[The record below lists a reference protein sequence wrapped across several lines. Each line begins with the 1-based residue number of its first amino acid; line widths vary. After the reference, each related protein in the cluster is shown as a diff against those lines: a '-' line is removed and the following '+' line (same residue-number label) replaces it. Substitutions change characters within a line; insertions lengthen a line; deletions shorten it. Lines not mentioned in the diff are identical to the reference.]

1 MSEEMDLFSFS
12 QSTPPSPEE
21 RIRELTE
28 TILHH
33 DNLYYNQA
41 TPEISDA
48 EYDKLF
54 RELETL
60 EEKYPHLKSP
70 NSPTQ
75 RVGGKPIDGFQ
86 QITHAVPMLSID
98 DVFEWSEELIQSIKP
113 WVLNLLPKIEAS
125 KSVEERQNLFKS
137 VPSEIRE
144 KVQYVIKN
152 VRESGASP
160 DRTEQELIEFYQRL
174 RKNLGR
180 DNITVTVEPK
190 IDGVA
195 VSLLY
200 RNGTLTYAAT
210 RGDGTTGDDITHN
223 VRTIRCIPLDLK
235 VAGASHSEPS
245 PAIDLDNIL
254 PYVTTHERTS
264 TSTRTS
270 RSPAQ
275 SSTQSLAQRLLND
288 LRGSDGADVS
298 QRLRQ
303 EAQSVVSWAL
313 ESGRLLD
320 PRRFG
325 RLAARYPQL
334 GGQSEHTVFHL
345 ESRYRV
351 IKFTLPPNFGAQGDA
366 LAYLKNL
373 DASNALFGDDIV
385 LHGVL
390 ETKRGPALVISQP
403 YIPGVAPSPSEVESW
418 FKASGYHSTGH
429 NRWKNNTTGAEVADA
444 HVGNLIKTEDGELI
458 PIDLQVLHPGDA
470 DLTSTIQDPPSTI
483 PATLELRGEIFM
495 PNSAFAAMN
504 AERDEEGLPTFAN
517 PRNATAGTLKQLDP
531 KIVAKRPLAFLA
543 HGLGAYDGPPLA
555 TEHDFHVLLDSLAIP
570 RNQPTLIAHTLEK
583 LLESVAHINSHRHT
597 LDYGTDGAVV
607 KVLDHAERQQLGFTS
622 RAPRWAAAYKF
633 LPEQKET
640 ILKDITIQ
648 VGRTGVLT
656 PVAELEPVLISGS
669 TVSRAT
675 LHNQDEI
682 DRKQIHIGARVL
694 VEKAGEIIPAIVK
707 VTQPVPGSNTFSI
720 FDHVHGVCPSCSGP
734 ISQEEGFVAWRC
746 TNFQCPAQ
754 AVTRIAHFASRK
766 ALDID
771 GLGETVADA
780 LVRHG
785 YCKTPLDLFDL
796 TEETLANLNLGT
808 EESPRRFGE
817 KNATK
822 VLASLTEAKSKPL
835 NRWLYAMGIRHLG
848 ESAAKELTR
857 LHSSLTEIASSPIL
871 AELLKDTRA
880 DAKKKNELLAPLAI
894 TGDIGP
900 AVAETVIAFFSSE
913 AGQHV
918 LTRLAT
924 LGIHPQST
932 IHNLQSPS
940 GTLSGLTFV
949 LTGSLSIDRDD
960 MKALIES
967 HGGKVSGSVS
977 TKTHYVLAGEG
988 GGSKRDKAIQLGIPL
1003 INEEGLQQL
1012 IQS

>member
-1 MSEEMDLFSFS
+1 MSEPDLFSYS
-12 QSTPPSPEE
+12 QAAQPGPEE
-21 RIRELTE
+21 RIHELTQ
-28 TILHH
+28 IISHH
-33 DNLYYNQA
+33 DDLYYNQA

-54 RELETL
+54 RELEEL
-60 EEKYPHLKSP
+60 EDKHPQLKSP

-98 DVFEWSEELIQSIKP
+98 DVFEWPEELIRSIKP
-113 WVLNLLPKIEAS
+113 WVVELLPKMEAA
-125 KSVEERQNLFKS
+125 KSAEERQNLFKS
-137 VPSEIRE
+137 IPSEIRD
-144 KVQYVIKN
+144 KAQFVLKN
-152 VRESGASP
+152 ARESGVSP

-200 RNGTLTYAAT
+200 RDGKLIYAAT

-223 VRTIRCIPLDLK
+223 VRTIRSIPLDLK
-235 VAGASHSEPS
+235 VTTAPRSEPS
-245 PAIDLDNIL
+245 PAIDLDNFL
-254 PYVTTHERTS
+254 PYLETHERTS

-270 RSPAQ
+270 RPAAQ
-275 SSTQSLAQRLLND
+275 SAARSLARKLLDD

-303 EAQSVVSWAL
+303 EAKSVVSWAV
-313 ESGRLLD
+313 ECGRLLD

-334 GGQSEHTVFHL
+334 GGQSEHTVFNL
-345 ESRYRV
+345 QSKQRV
-351 IKFTLPPNFGAQGDA
+351 IKLTLPPNFGAQGDA

-373 DASNALFGDDIV
+373 DASNSLFGDDIV

-403 YIPGVAPSPSEVESW
+403 YVPGCAPTPEEVESW
-418 FKASGYHSTGH
+418 FIADGYYSTGH
-429 NRWKNNTTGAEVADA
+429 NRWKNNITGAEIADA
-444 HVGNLIKTEDGELI
+444 HTGNLIKTRKGELI
-458 PIDLQVLHPGDA
+458 PIDLQVLHQGEAVP
-470 DLTSTIQDPPSTI
+470 SSPVSNPQPPISL
-483 PATLELRGEIFM
+483 LEIRGEIFM

-543 HGLGAYDGPPLA
+543 HGLGAYDGPPFE
-555 TEHDFHVLLDSLAIP
+555 TEHDFHSLLDSLAIP
-570 RNQPTLIAHTLEK
+570 RNQPALIAHTLDE
-583 LLESVAHINSHRHT
+583 LLERVARINTHRHT

-607 KVLDHAERQQLGFTS
+607 KVLNHFERQQLGFTS

-640 ILKDITIQ
+640 LLKDITIQ

-656 PVAELEPVLISGS
+656 PVAELDPVLISGS

-682 DRKQIHIGARVL
+682 DRKFIHIGARVL

-707 VTQPVPGSNTFSI
+707 VTQPVAGAKTYTI
-720 FDHVHGVCPSCSGP
+720 FDHVHGHCPSCHGP

-785 YCKTPLDLFDL
+785 HCKTPLDLFDL

-808 EESPRRFGE
+808 AEAPRRFGE

-822 VLASLTEAKSKPL
+822 VLASLTEAKTTPL
-835 NRWLYAMGIRHLG
+835 NRWLFAMGIRHLG
-848 ESAAKELTR
+848 ESAAKELAR
-857 LHSSLTEIASSPIL
+857 LHSSLSEIAASPIL
-871 AELLKDTRA
+871 AELLKDTRP
-880 DAKKKNELLAPLAI
+880 DAKKKNDFLSPLAI

-900 AVAETVIAFFSSE
+900 AVAETVTAFFASD
-913 AGQHV
+913 AGQDV
-918 LTRLAT
+918 LTRMAA

-932 IHNLQSPS
+932 IRTTQSS
-940 GTLSGLTFV
+940 SATLHGKSFVITGT
-949 LTGSLSIDRDD
+949 LSIDRDA
-960 MKALIES
+960 MKAFIES

-977 TKTHYVLAGEG
+977 TKTNYVLAGEG
-988 GGSKRDKAIQLGIPL
+988 GGSKRDKALQLGVPVIT
-1003 INEEGLQQL
+1003 EEDLQQM
-1012 IQS
+1012 IAG